1 MSCLSVTLT
10 RVGGIKASTSRVGG
24 DIDVKMHL
32 VNDLSVS
39 LARVG
44 GMSVNLTRIGGKAMI
59 RLVQICRTD
68 IRKPY
73 LTISPEIIWV
83 YPEFAVDNDVYS
95 NLKWNV
101 K

>member
-10 RVGGIKASTSRVGG
+10 RVGGIKASASRVGG

-39 LARVG
+39 LA
-44 GMSVNLTRIGGKAMI
+44 SVSLTRIGGKAMI